1 MRVTQT
7 QEWILVAA
15 LIAYIAFT
23 PGFQVVRS
31 FLSTAVG
38 KALGLAAIVYV
49 WKCVSPVVA
58 LLLVVSFV
66 RCSGGVMRE
75 GLGTCPPGTTPKSDM
90 PGKCSKMVGGVEQL
104 VDEVPATTPPQAPMP
119 PMPPSTP
126 TPPATPPMTSS
137 PVPAT
142 TQPLTVPAPPTPPP
156 VTESFSPNMK
166 EDKAGGCSFSPF

>member
-23 PGFQVVRS
+23 PGFDVVRS
-31 FLSTAVG
+31 FLSTSVG

-66 RCSGGVMRE
+66 RCSGGLMRE

-90 PGKCSKMVGGVEQL
+90 PGKCSKMENGKEML
-104 VDEVPATTPPQAPMP
+104 VDEVPATAPPAAPP
-119 PMPPSTP
+119 AAPP
-126 TPPATPPMTSS
+126 TPPPMTSS

-142 TQPLTVPAPPTPPP
+142 THPLTVPAPPPPPP
-156 VTESFSPNMK
+156 VTEGFTPNTK